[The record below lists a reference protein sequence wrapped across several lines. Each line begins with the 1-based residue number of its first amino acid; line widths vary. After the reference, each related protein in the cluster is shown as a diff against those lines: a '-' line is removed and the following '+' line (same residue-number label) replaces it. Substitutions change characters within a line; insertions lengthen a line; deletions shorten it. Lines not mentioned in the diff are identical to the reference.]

1 MIGLGT
7 LINVACIVG
16 GGTIGL
22 LASSLVTERLQS
34 ALLRAC
40 GVCVIFVGA
49 AGTLQHMLVATAAAD
64 GTITLGT
71 QGTMTMLI
79 SLALGTVAGELL
91 DLDGATAL
99 SLDASSLVTMM
110 ELSGIADSLASYV
123 CYALLRVADAY
134 EARGDAALAAVRRGQ
149 ATAVSGAFLCEL
161 GSVPAELRELDED
174 IAAQLGER

>member
-1 MIGLGT
+1 MLQRDY
-7 LINVACIVG
+7 N
-16 GGTIGL
+16 
-22 LASSLVTERLQS
+22 TEMTRRFVEALTRRLRS
-34 ALLRAC
+34 A
-40 GVCVIFVGA
+40 
-49 AGTLQHMLVATAAAD
+49 
-64 GTITLGT
+64 
-71 QGTMTMLI
+71 
-79 SLALGTVAGELL
+79 LL

-134 EARGDAALAAVRRGQ
+134 EARGDAALAAVRRDQ